1 MCCPDRTHFKPIQ
14 YCARSLTEAGANI
27 LGVIVNDVEV
37 SNAAAF
43 SPHARHGYGYG
54 YGYGY
59 GRYGGYYR
67 SSKKQRMGDGDNPAP
82 DSTAE
87 TAADGQ
93 AAAKQSTPPPTYVD
107 REEFTDEE

>member
-37 SNAAAF
+37 SSAAAF
-43 SPHARHGYGYG
+43 SPNARHGYGYG

-67 SSKKQRMGDGDNPAP
+67 SSKKRRTGDGDNPAP
-82 DSTAE
+82 E
-87 TAADGQ
+87 TASATDGPPS
-93 AAAKQSTPPPTYVD
+93 AAPAEPAAPKPAAN
-107 REEFTDEE
+107 EEFTDEE